1 MVTYLKSFC
10 SVSNFRA
17 TPTNTKNIN
26 LNTILCFLIKWVVH
40 LLPAQHRKFHPA
52 TTLHKAETQHPPLVV
67 NGCIS
72 LQQCFHS
79 LQQALQHCFYY
90 VMVTSSTISRD
101 LSAWHTL
108 IITRSSSQNL
118 FVSKGKNDG
127 NSISKECLPK
137 KKSMWREIVPTS
149 LYPSP
154 PSKVGNKI
162 ERIFLVSDPLPLLR
176 EICWIFLDVL

>member
-1 MVTYLKSFC
+1 M
-10 SVSNFRA
+10 
-17 TPTNTKNIN
+17 
-26 LNTILCFLIKWVVH
+26 WVVH

-118 FVSKGKNDG
+118 FVSKGKNDR

-137 KKSMWREIVPTS
+137 KSPYGGKLSQSCFTPYPPPFKSREQNS
-149 LYPSP
+149 
-154 PSKVGNKI
+154 
-162 ERIFLVSDPLPLLR
+162 R
-176 EICWIFLDVL
+176 ELFMVCIPNSFWAARGKFSML